1 MIIVSDTSPITNLAA
16 INQLDLLQKLYTRI
30 VIPTAVYHEM
40 VRAGKIVPGA
50 VEVQTLP
57 WIQKQ
62 AVADPQRVI
71 LIQETQEN
79 IDLGEA
85 EAIVLALE
93 LKADLL
99 LMDERRGRIVAT
111 SYGLQITGLLG
122 VLLQAKQK
130 MLIPAVRTLMDQL
143 IEQSD
148 FRVSNQL
155 YTTIIQSAG
164 EFSDKRGLP

>member
-16 INQLDLLQKLYTRI
+16 INQLDLLQKLYTGI
-30 VIPTAVYHEM
+30 VIPTAVYNEM

-62 AVADPQRVI
+62 SVVDSQRVI

-85 EAIVLALE
+85 EAIVLALQ
-93 LKADLL
+93 LKSDLL

-122 VLLQAKQK
+122 VLLQAKRK
-130 MLIPAVRTLMDQL
+130 MLIPAVKILMNQL
-143 IEQSD
+143 IEQAD
-148 FRVSNQL
+148 FRVSDQL
-155 YTTIIQSAG
+155 YTTILQAAG
-164 EFSDKRGLP
+164 E

>member
-16 INQLDLLQKLYTRI
+16 IGHLDLLQKLYTEI
-30 VIPTAVYHEM
+30 IIPIAVYNEM
-40 VRAGKIVPGA
+40 VKVDKIVPGA
-50 VEVQTLP
+50 VEIQTLP

-62 AVADPQRVI
+62 AVIDSQRVI
-71 LIQETQEN
+71 WIQETQES

-122 VLLQAKQK
+122 VLLQAKRK
-130 MLIPAVRTLMDQL
+130 MLIPSVKVLMDQL
-143 IEQSD
+143 MDQAN
-148 FRVSNQL
+148 FRVSSKL

-164 EFSDKRGLP
+164 E